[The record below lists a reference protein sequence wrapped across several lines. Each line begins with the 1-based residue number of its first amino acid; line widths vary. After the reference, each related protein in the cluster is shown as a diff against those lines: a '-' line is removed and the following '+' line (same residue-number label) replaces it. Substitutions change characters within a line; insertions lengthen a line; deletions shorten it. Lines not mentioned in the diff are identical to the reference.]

1 MKQHAIRSVSSIGLV
16 VTIVAMVACQHP
28 AQAQMKKSLYER
40 LGGYD
45 AVSAVV
51 SDFADRLFRDE
62 KLAAFFGGWNGDR
75 QVRFKQLNVLLVC
88 NATGGPCTYLG
99 RTMAAS
105 HAGMGID
112 DARFNQVAGH
122 LVATLDKFKVPKA
135 EKDELLG
142 IIGGLRP
149 EIVGK

>member
-1 MKQHAIRSVSSIGLV
+1 MVSIVGLL
-16 VTIVAMVACQHP
+16 ACQHP
-28 AQAQMKKSLYER
+28 VQAQMNKSLYER
-40 LGGYD
+40 LGGYG

-62 KLAAFFGGWNGDR
+62 KLASFFGGWSGDR
-75 QVRFKQLNVLLVC
+75 QARFKQLNVLLVC

-99 RTMAAS
+99 RPMPAS

-112 DARFNQVAGH
+112 DTQFNQVAGH
-122 LVATLDKFKVPKA
+122 LVATLDKFKVPKP
-135 EKDELLG
+135 EKNELLS